1 MEELKNFR
9 QLHSKSRATRKWATP
24 QVWKPLLVRWSG
36 YCQRSRYGDC
46 RKNAGGAVNRPG
58 HDIVDHYTYAF
69 MGDGS

>member
-9 QLHSKSRATRKWATP
+9 QLHLKLRVTRKWVTP
-24 QVWKPLLVRWSG
+24 LVWKPPPAAGSG

-46 RKNAGGAVNRPG
+46 RKNAGAQFNRPG

-69 MGDGS
+69 MGTAA